1 MSWINISVNQKLA
14 RVMSTFFTSPPEQI
28 GVEPNEKEK
37 EGNTEPSFWLR
48 NQLMI
53 FYNSTLSIQKHSA
66 PIRP

>member
-1 MSWINISVNQKLA
+1 MSWINVSVNQKLA
-14 RVMSTFFTSPPEQI
+14 RVMSTFLTSLPEQI

-53 FYNSTLSIQKHSA
+53 FDNSTLSIQKHSA